1 MIFKFRGKY
10 YKTTEKTSAIAMFVT
25 LILVILGSGYGY
37 M

>member
-1 MIFKFRGKY
+1 MIFRFRGKY
-10 YKTTEKTSAIAMFVT
+10 YRTTEKTETIAMFVT